1 MAKMNIRLTEITVRE
16 LTENFADK
24 ADEGVKGYNN
34 RLDIR
39 PPYQREFI
47 YNDTQRDAVI
57 DTIVNEFPLNVMY
70 WALRKDGTYEII
82 DGRQRTLSI
91 CQYVNGDFAHIM
103 RYFSNLKDDEKE
115 QILNYKLTVYICSG
129 TDSQKLSW
137 FKTINIAGVK
147 LRDQELRNAVYSGSW
162 VTDAKK
168 YFSKNGCAAYQVANK
183 YLTGAANRQDYL
195 ETAISW
201 EAESG
206 SGEAIELYTANRQHD
221 SNALLLWNNFR
232 SVITWVDGTFTKYRP
247 PMKGVDWGA
256 LYKKYG
262 GAVFDTGKI
271 EAETARL
278 MLDDDVTKKSGI
290 YPFILT
296 REQSYLAIRAF
307 TPAQKNAAYEK
318 QKGVCPLCGKQFPL
332 EEMEGDHIRP
342 WAEGGKTSADNLQML
357 CKDCNRRKGKK

>member
-1 MAKMNIRLTEITVRE
+1 
-16 LTENFADK
+16 
-24 ADEGVKGYNN
+24 
-34 RLDIR
+34 
-39 PPYQREFI
+39 
-47 YNDTQRDAVI
+47 
-57 DTIVNEFPLNVMY
+57 
-70 WALRKDGTYEII
+70 
-82 DGRQRTLSI
+82 
-91 CQYVNGDFAHIM
+91 
-103 RYFSNLKDDEKE
+103 
-115 QILNYKLTVYICSG
+115 
-129 TDSQKLSW
+129 
-137 FKTINIAGVK
+137 
-147 LRDQELRNAVYSGSW
+147 VYSGSW

-168 YFSKNGCAAYQVANK
+168 YFSKNGCAAYQIANK

-206 SGEAIELYTANRQHD
+206 SDEAIELYMANRQHD

-262 GAVFDTGKI
+262 GTVFDTGNI

-342 WAEGGKTSADNLQML
+342 WAEGGKTGADNLQML